1 MADSKKGGVSGII
14 EKYLMPVATT
24 LSRFKPLIAIRD
36 GITTTIPLIIVGS
49 FFMILANF
57 PVAAWTA
64 WIGSVSMHG
73 VALLSIFTKITN
85 GSFGLLG
92 LIGCFGIA
100 SSYAEQHNTDGK
112 SAGIIAVASYFV
124 VTPSI
129 FTGAKAP
136 AEGMPYDFL
145 GSKGLFVGIIIGLLA
160 GGIFQWFIN
169 HDVQIHMPDSVPP
182 AIGKS
187 FSALIPGFAIITLF
201 GAVYALFSW
210 TGMGNIHLLI
220 MHVLSKPLGL
230 LGDTLGGTLVI
241 TFLNSA
247 FWFVGIH
254 GANVVNNMIQPVW
267 LMNSGANLKLAQAGK
282 LSLDHGAHI
291 ITEPF
296 IDNFVFMGGGGA
308 TLGLVLGIGILVLV
322 HRSSKQLETLA
333 PLTIVPGLFN
343 INEPTMF
350 GMPIVLNMT
359 LIIPFILAPMWNTLT
374 TYIVMAT
381 GLVPLTT
388 GTMVSWTMP
397 PIISGFLTTNSFA
410 GALIQIFN
418 IVIDTLIYLPF
429 LLVVNK
435 SQKIEE
441 AGQAA
446 EDAA

>member
-1 MADSKKGGVSGII
+1 MADSKQGGFTGVV
-14 EKYLMPVATT
+14 EKYLMPVATK
-24 LSRFKPLIAIRD
+24 LSQFKPLIAIRD
-36 GITTTIPLIIVGS
+36 GITTTMPLIIVGS

-73 VALLSIFTKITN
+73 VTLLSVFTKITN

-92 LIGCFGIA
+92 LIGSFGIA
-100 SSYAEQHNTDGK
+100 ASYAEQYKTDGK

-129 FTGAKAP
+129 FTGAKVP

-145 GSKGLFVGIIIGLLA
+145 GSKGLFVGILIGLLT
-160 GGIFQWFIN
+160 GWLFQWFIN
-169 HDVQIHMPDSVPP
+169 HDIQVHMPDTVPP

-187 FSALIPGFAIITLF
+187 FSALIPGFVIITIF
-201 GAVYALFSW
+201 GALYALFAW
-210 TGMGNIHLLI
+210 TGLGNIHLLI
-220 MHVLSKPLGL
+220 MHILAKPLGL

-254 GANVVNNMIQPVW
+254 GANVVDNIIQPVW
-267 LMNSGANLKLAQAGK
+267 LMNSGANLKLAQAGH
-282 LSLDHGAHI
+282 LTLAHGAHI

-296 IDNFVFMGGGGA
+296 VDNFVFMGGGGA
-308 TLGLVLGIGILVLV
+308 TIGLVLGIGILVLLK
-322 HRSSKQLETLA
+322 RSSKQLETLA

-350 GMPIVLNMT
+350 GMPIVLNTT
-359 LIIPFILAPMWNTLT
+359 LIIPFIIAPMFNTLT
-374 TYIVMAT
+374 TYFAMAS

-397 PIISGFLTTNSFA
+397 PIISGFLTTNSIA
-410 GALIQIFN
+410 GSLIQLFN
-418 IVIDTLIYLPF
+418 IVIDILIYLPF
-429 LLVVNK
+429 LFTVNRV
-435 SQKIEE
+435 QKVEE
-441 AGQAA
+441 AGQA
-446 EDAA
+446 ESDAA

>member
-1 MADSKKGGVSGII
+1 MADSKQGGFTGAV
-14 EKYLMPVATT
+14 EKYLMPVATK
-24 LSRFKPLIAIRD
+24 LSQFKPLIAVRD

-64 WIGSVSMHG
+64 WIGSVTMHG
-73 VALLSIFTKITN
+73 VTLLSVFTKITN

-92 LIGCFGIA
+92 LIGSFGIA
-100 SSYAEQHNTDGK
+100 ASYAEQYKTDGK
-112 SAGIIAVASYFV
+112 SAGIIAVASFFV

-129 FTGAKAP
+129 FTGAKVP

-145 GSKGLFVGIIIGLLA
+145 GSKGLFVGILIGLITGWL
-160 GGIFQWFIN
+160 FQWFIN
-169 HDVQIHMPDSVPP
+169 HDIQVHMPDTVPP

-201 GAVYALFSW
+201 GALYALFAW
-210 TGMGNIHLLI
+210 TGLGNIHLLI
-220 MHVLSKPLGL
+220 MHILAKPLGL

-254 GANVVNNMIQPVW
+254 GANVVDNIIQPVW
-267 LMNSGANLKLAQAGK
+267 LMNSGANLKLAQAGH
-282 LSLDHGAHI
+282 LTLAHGAHI

-296 IDNFVFMGGGGA
+296 VDNFVFMGGGGA
-308 TLGLVLGIGILVLV
+308 TIGLVLGIGILVLL
-322 HRSSKQLETLA
+322 HRSSKQLEALA

-350 GMPIVLNMT
+350 GMPIVLNTT
-359 LIIPFILAPMWNTLT
+359 LIIPFILAPMFNTLT
-374 TYIVMAT
+374 TYFVMAT
-381 GLVPLTT
+381 GIVPLTT

-397 PIISGFLTTNSFA
+397 PLISGFLTTNSLA
-410 GALIQIFN
+410 GSLIQLFN
-418 IVIDTLIYLPF
+418 IVIDVLIYLPF
-429 LLVVNK
+429 LITVNRV
-435 SQKIEE
+435 QRVEE
-441 AGQAA
+441 AGAEANAA
-446 EDAA
+446 

>member
-1 MADSKKGGVSGII
+1 MADSKQGGFTGAV
-14 EKYLMPVATT
+14 EKYLMPVATK
-24 LSRFKPLIAIRD
+24 LSQFKPLIAVRD

-64 WIGSVSMHG
+64 WIGSVTMHD
-73 VALLSIFTKITN
+73 VTLLSVFTKITN

-92 LIGCFGIA
+92 LIGSFGIA
-100 SSYAEQHNTDGK
+100 ASYAEQYKTDGK
-112 SAGIIAVASYFV
+112 SAGIIAVASFFV

-129 FTGAKAP
+129 FTGAKVP

-145 GSKGLFVGIIIGLLA
+145 GSKGLFVGILIGLVTGWL
-160 GGIFQWFIN
+160 FQWFIN
-169 HDVQIHMPDSVPP
+169 HDIQVHMPDTVPP

-201 GAVYALFSW
+201 GALYALFAW
-210 TGMGNIHLLI
+210 TGLGNIHLLI
-220 MHVLSKPLGL
+220 MHILAKPLGL

-254 GANVVNNMIQPVW
+254 GANVVNNIIQPVW
-267 LMNSGANLKLAQAGK
+267 LMNSGANLKLAQAGH
-282 LSLDHGAHI
+282 LTLAHGAHI

-296 IDNFVFMGGGGA
+296 VDNFVFMGGGGA
-308 TLGLVLGIGILVLV
+308 TIGLVLSIGILVLL
-322 HRSSKQLETLA
+322 HRSSKQLEALA

-350 GMPIVLNMT
+350 GMPIVLNTT
-359 LIIPFILAPMWNTLT
+359 LIIPFILAPMFNTLT
-374 TYIVMAT
+374 TYFVMAT
-381 GLVPLTT
+381 GIVPLTT

-397 PIISGFLTTNSFA
+397 PLISGFLTTNSLA
-410 GALIQIFN
+410 GSLIQLFN
-418 IVIDTLIYLPF
+418 IVIDVLIYLPF
-429 LLVVNK
+429 LITVNRV
-435 SQKIEE
+435 QRVEE
-441 AGQAA
+441 AGAEANAA
-446 EDAA
+446 